1 VHLLHLLR
9 ELDLDLLGG
18 GLVERK
24 RRHSIFLAGIV
35 VRRNSAKEVSSGKQK
50 GLPDEKTLMIVL
62 GAIGVSKTDVAK
74 LNQVTGI
81 PVPVVMEALRRLIQR
96 GLVASAYDGFE
107 TIYYLTEQGYKLV
120 QNL

>member
-1 VHLLHLLR
+1 
-9 ELDLDLLGG
+9 
-18 GLVERK
+18 
-24 RRHSIFLAGIV
+24 
-35 VRRNSAKEVSSGKQK
+35 
-50 GLPDEKTLMIVL
+50 MIVL

-74 LNQVTGI
+74 LNQVTGL

-120 QNL
+120 RTL